1 MLQDYLSKHDL
12 NCHLELETLKGG
24 LSGIR
29 RSSKYG
35 FLVYIDEME
44 LDGDSKHAMTST
56 YDKCPDDYVQFGR
69 DALFVTT
76 NLSQK
81 FCGSFERVSNHIGPE
96 SRLFAMKFSCA
107 ETGMGVTSRP

>member
-81 FCGSFERVSNHIGPE
+81 FCGSFERVSNMLQGDQ
-96 SRLFAMKFSCA
+96 KSCLGS
-107 ETGMGVTSRP
+107 E